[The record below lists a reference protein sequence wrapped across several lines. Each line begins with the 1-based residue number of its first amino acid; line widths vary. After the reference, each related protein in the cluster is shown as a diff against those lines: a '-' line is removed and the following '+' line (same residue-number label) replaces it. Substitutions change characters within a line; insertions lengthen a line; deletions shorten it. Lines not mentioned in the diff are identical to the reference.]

1 MFHLVNQAK
10 EIISNN
16 LYKQFKEEN
25 QTELLQELPEIEQ
38 KRVHFQKVKTQL
50 THARSILQQW

>member
-38 KRVHFQKVKTQL
+38 KCSF
-50 THARSILQQW
+50 SES